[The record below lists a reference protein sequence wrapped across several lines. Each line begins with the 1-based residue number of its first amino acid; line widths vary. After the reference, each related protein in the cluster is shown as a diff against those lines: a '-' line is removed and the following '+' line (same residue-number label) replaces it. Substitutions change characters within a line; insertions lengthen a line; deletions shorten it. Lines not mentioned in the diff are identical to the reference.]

1 MGEKAVSGK
10 KKRNIESTGYFFV
23 APFVIAFI
31 IFSVYPV
38 LRTFYLSFT
47 DYKGF
52 GEAALTGGV
61 NYLRVLQAV
70 RNSFGTDDHLQ

>member
-1 MGEKAVSGK
+1 MPGK

-52 GEAALTGGV
+52 GM
-61 NYLRVLQAV
+61 R
-70 RNSFGTDDHLQ
+70 R